1 MNNNNSFSSQVFMA
15 IGLCLV
21 YIKNHISNISLGV
34 AVLLVLRYLL
44 VAFGFEIMTLGV
56 AVCLLIVSLTT
67 SLPRKEEK
75 KEKKQNN
82 RYY

>member
-1 MNNNNSFSSQVFMA
+1 MNKNDFASQVFMA
-15 IGLCLV
+15 IGLCIA

-34 AVLLVLRYLL
+34 AVLLGLRYLL
-44 VAFGFEIMTLGV
+44 VVFGFENMTLGV

-67 SLPRKEEK
+67 SLPPRKEEK

>member
-1 MNNNNSFSSQVFMA
+1 MNNNNNFSSQVFVA

-44 VAFGFEIMTLGV
+44 VAFGFEIMTLGI

-67 SLPRKEEK
+67 SLPHKEEK
-75 KEKKQNN
+75 QQNKK
-82 RYY
+82 YY